1 MVAENDQGLDEEGVA
16 TLAEPAA
23 GGDAAPAVEDDWA
36 AALAEQGAGKPA
48 KAAEAAGA
56 EAAGGEGDLSDEWG
70 AALAEQ
76 NAPMN
81 ANDIAADWATMIDE
95 GVNDDSPERAGADR
109 ILTQE
114 EIDQLSGF
122 SLHELSASGTGGI
135 RAIVDSGVVRYE
147 RLPMLEIIF
156 DRMIRLLSTSL
167 RNFFQDNVE
176 VTLDN
181 ITSVRFG
188 DYLNSIPLPVQLA
201 VFRAEGWDNSGL
213 VTVESNLAYST
224 LDLLL
229 GGKRGGQATRLDGRP
244 FTTIEMQLIKRMVE
258 IVLADA
264 ELSFQPLSPVRF
276 LVDRIERNPRF
287 ATITRPANAA
297 ILIDLKL
304 DMEGRGGL
312 LQILLPYATIEPIRD
327 LLLQSFMGEKLGRDA
342 IWEGHLATEIWQADV
357 TVEAV
362 LHEVRLPL
370 KQVLRLKVGDT
381 LMFDAR
387 PNELV
392 TLRCGDWTLTQ
403 GRAGRV
409 DDRIAVQVARPL
421 RQSRTTFAAFEA
433 SVKNQ
438 KTA

>member
-1 MVAENDQGLDEEGVA
+1 VAESNEGLD
-16 TLAEPAA
+16 
-23 GGDAAPAVEDDWA
+23 DDWA
-36 AALAEQGAGKPA
+36 TALAEQSEPKP
-48 KAAEAAGA
+48 AAEAG
-56 EAAGGEGDLSDEWG
+56 ESGGGEGGDGSLADEWG

-76 NAPMN
+76 GATGNAEDM
-81 ANDIAADWATMIDE
+81 AAEWATMIDE
-95 GVNDDSPERAGADR
+95 GVSDDSPDLAGADR
-109 ILTQE
+109 ILNQE
-114 EIDQLSGF
+114 EIDQVTGF
-122 SLHELSASGTGGI
+122 SLHELSATGAGGI
-135 RAIVDSGVVRYE
+135 RAIVDSGVVSYE

-229 GGKRGGQATRLDGRP
+229 GGKRGGTATRLDGRP

-258 IVLADA
+258 IVLGDA

-276 LVDRIERNPRF
+276 VVDRIETNPRF

-342 IWEGHLATEIWQADV
+342 IWEGHLATEIWQADA
-357 TVEAV
+357 TIEAV
-362 LHEVRLPL
+362 LQEIRMPL
-370 KQVLRLKVGDT
+370 KKVLSLQVGDT
-381 LMFDAR
+381 LMFDTR

-392 TLRCGDWTLTQ
+392 TLRCGDWAMTQ
-403 GRAGRV
+403 GRIGRI
-409 DDRIAVQVARPL
+409 DDKIAVQVARPL
-421 RQSRTTFAAFEA
+421 RRSRTTFAAFEA

-438 KTA
+438 KDG